1 MNDDSGSSWPTPR
14 YAWYTIIVLLV
25 AYTLAFID
33 RVILSL
39 LVEPI
44 RRDLGISDT
53 QMSLLHGFAFAI
65 FYSLLGIPIARLA
78 DRRDR
83 RLIIGIGV
91 AFWSIMN
98 AMCGLARSFWEMFA
112 ARVGVGIGEAA
123 LSPAAYSIIADSF
136 RPGQLGR
143 AIGVYSAA
151 IYGGAGLALIGGGT
165 VAALVSDATRIE
177 IPLLGSVYPW
187 QVVFFVTGLPGL
199 LVAAWVLSLRE
210 PARQGKAV
218 TLHPSIADLVQQL
231 RSRARA
237 YASHIFGF
245 TLLGITFNATLA
257 WSPTHLMRSF
267 GWDAPRAAFWLG
279 SVMLVFGSVGII
291 LGGVLTDR
299 WRRAGWQDSALRVGV
314 VSGVGL
320 APFALAA
327 PLVGD
332 PMLAV
337 ALYAPFLFFS
347 AFAFGAAVTAL
358 QIMTPPTLRAQVS
371 SLFLLSM
378 NLLALGAGPLLTAL
392 LTDYLF
398 GSDLRVGDS
407 LAIVGTIGAL
417 SGAALLYSGLR
428 PFREA
433 VAAQSA

>member
-1 MNDDSGSSWPTPR
+1 
-14 YAWYTIIVLLV
+14 
-25 AYTLAFID
+25 
-33 RVILSL
+33 
-39 LVEPI
+39 
-44 RRDLGISDT
+44 
-53 QMSLLHGFAFAI
+53 MSLLHGFAFAI

-78 DRRDR
+78 DRHDR

-91 AFWSIMN
+91 AVWSVMN
-98 AMCGLARSFWEMFA
+98 ALCGLARSFWEMFA
-112 ARVGVGIGEAA
+112 ARIGVGVGEAA

-136 RPGQLGR
+136 RPAQLGR

-151 IYGGAGLALIGGGT
+151 IYGGAGLALIAGGT
-165 VAALVSDATRIE
+165 VAALVSDASRIE
-177 IPLLGSVYPW
+177 LPLVGSVYPW
-187 QVVFFVTGLPGL
+187 QLVFFVTGLPGL

-210 PARQGKAV
+210 PARQGKPPAAQP
-218 TLHPSIADLVQQL
+218 TLADLVQQL
-231 RSRARA
+231 RRRGRA

-245 TLLGITFNATLA
+245 TLLGIAFNATLA
-257 WSPTHLMRSF
+257 WAPSHLMRSF
-267 GWDAPRAAFWLG
+267 EWTAPRAAFWLG
-279 SVMLVFGSVGII
+279 TVMLVFGSIGII

-358 QIMTPPTLRAQVS
+358 QIMTPPQLRAQVS
-371 SLFLLSM
+371 ALFLLSM

-392 LTDYLF
+392 LTDYVF

-407 LAIVGTIGAL
+407 LAVVGTLAAL
-417 SGAALLYSGLR
+417 GGAALLYSGLR
-428 PFREA
+428 PFRDA
-433 VAAQSA
+433 VVAQSG

>member
-1 MNDDSGSSWPTPR
+1 MQDQSSPGWPTPR

-78 DRRDR
+78 DRHDR

-91 AFWSIMN
+91 AVWSLMN
-98 AMCGLARSFWEMFA
+98 ALCGLARSFWEMFA
-112 ARVGVGIGEAA
+112 ARIGVGVGEAA

-136 RPGQLGR
+136 RPAQLGR

-151 IYGGAGLALIGGGT
+151 IYGGAGLALIAGGT
-165 VAALVSDATRIE
+165 VAALVSDASRIE
-177 IPLLGSVYPW
+177 LPVVGSVFPW
-187 QVVFFVTGLPGL
+187 QLVFFVTGLPGL

-210 PARQGKAV
+210 PARQGKLQSAQP
-218 TLHPSIADLVQQL
+218 TLADLGRQL
-231 RSRARA
+231 RRHGRA
-237 YASHIFGF
+237 YACHIFGF
-245 TLLGITFNATLA
+245 TLLGIAFNATLA
-257 WSPTHLMRSF
+257 WAPSHLIRTF
-267 GWDAPRAAFWLG
+267 EWTAPRAAFWLG
-279 SVMLVFGSVGII
+279 SVMLVFGSIGII

-299 WRRAGWQDSALRVGV
+299 WRRNGWQDSALRVGV
-314 VSGVGL
+314 VSGAGL

-327 PLVGD
+327 PLVGE

-358 QIMTPPTLRAQVS
+358 QVMTPPALRAQVS
-371 SLFLLSM
+371 ALFLLSM

-392 LTDYLF
+392 LTDYVF

-407 LAIVGTIGAL
+407 LAVVCTLAAL
-417 SGAALLYSGLR
+417 AGAALLYSGLR
-428 PFREA
+428 PFRDA
-433 VAAQSA
+433 VDAQSS